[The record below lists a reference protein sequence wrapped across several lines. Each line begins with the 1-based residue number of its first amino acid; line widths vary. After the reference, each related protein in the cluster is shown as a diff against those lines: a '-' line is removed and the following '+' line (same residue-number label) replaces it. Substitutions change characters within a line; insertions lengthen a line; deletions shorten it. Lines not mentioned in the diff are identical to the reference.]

1 MERGKVL
8 KLEIEKRA
16 QNKRTQIQWTNKCGI
31 KQNIGVGHTHT
42 STPPTQIHTAICTVD
57 HMDIHTHT
65 HTLTYAA
72 EVDSWKAFTVTAV
85 RTLRSFFIRNKHRLT
100 LLENGEHICPWTAII
115 VIVIGIAP
123 KKGPGIPGTL
133 GFPGIPA
140 ISVGSR
146 NLFELRVQHAK
157 REKPNWQAMLGQ
169 LPKLICQLSKKRAKS
184 CNLNGQAAVQGEIR
198 SKLHLHRPEKE
209 KTNKSYILHST
220 QKC

>member
-1 MERGKVL
+1 M
-8 KLEIEKRA
+8 
-16 QNKRTQIQWTNKCGI
+16 NKQMWNQAKHWRWSHPHK
-31 KQNIGVGHTHT
+31 
-42 STPPTQIHTAICTVD
+42 HTAHTD
-57 HMDIHTHT
+57 THSHMHSGPYGHT

-209 KTNKSYILHST
+209 KTNNSYILHST